1 MPELQRPAGPLHY
14 EITDLPLAIAREI
27 HALVPGSELQEFP
40 GLRHAIAYSHGPS
53 CARALRAFLTRRGL
67 GGRDGPRPT
76 REGSE

>member
-40 GLRHAIAYSHGPS
+40 GLRHAIAY
-53 CARALRAFLTRRGL
+53 
-67 GGRDGPRPT
+67 
-76 REGSE
+76 